1 MENFKPVNQA
11 VYEILIRTQLGNFLS
26 LYEQAE
32 ENIEKKSRTLNNVV
46 DSFIE
51 KYQDEQKSEYEEIEF
66 ERSIDGLVDEMIPY
80 TSYYPDILRKS
91 LLVSIWAFYEHQLI
105 GFCRK
110 KEPTIIFKKDILDNA
125 RKYIKNEMKI
135 DFPDQ
140 GKDWIFLK
148 HVRDVRN
155 NIVHEGAYV
164 EEDSKLENV
173 IKDHLKDI
181 NLSEDSAIVIESQF
195 IPKLLSVIDHHLY
208 NLFVEN

>member
-1 MENFKPVNQA
+1 MGNFKTGNQA
-11 VYEILIRTQLGNFLS
+11 VYEILVRTQLGNFLS
-26 LYEQAE
+26 LFEQME
-32 ENIEKKSRTLNNVV
+32 ENIEKKSRNFNNVV

-51 KYQDEQKSEYEEIEF
+51 KYQDEQKSEHEEIEF
-66 ERSIDGLVDEMIPY
+66 ERAVDGLVDEMIPY

-91 LLVSIWAFYEHQLI
+91 LLLSIWAFYEHQLI

-110 KEPTIIFKKDILDNA
+110 KEPTIIFKKNILDNA
-125 RKYIKNEMKI
+125 RKYIKSEMKI

-148 HVRDVRN
+148 HVRDIRN

-164 EEDSKLENV
+164 EENSKLENV
-173 IKDHLKDI
+173 IKNHLKDI

-195 IPKLLSVIDHHLY
+195 IPELVRVVDNHLY